1 MSAQQPQAGS
11 SAGRHAPGPEGTG
24 SRERILDAAENLL
37 SERGFAG
44 TSIAAVCKASGLPA
58 SSIYWYFENKADLA
72 AAVVERATDRW
83 LVDLRATQPGP
94 GASAEQV
101 TAWIAA
107 NIQEFGRELPFF
119 LRLSLL
125 LVLELGQRDAAM
137 VERLRR
143 GRERARGIID
153 ESMAQVFASQ
163 GVELDDELLREIAN
177 LTFAFSDG
185 AFVARLFDPD
195 SIDLDRFPDDLV
207 AAVQSIAALRGAQ
220 S

>member
-1 MSAQQPQAGS
+1 MSAHQSAAGS
-11 SAGRHAPGPEGTG
+11 SAGRHAPGPDGAR

-37 SERGFAG
+37 TERGFAG

-83 LVDLRATQPGP
+83 LVDLRASQPGP
-94 GASAEQV
+94 EAGAEAV

-107 NIQEFGRELPFF
+107 NIQEMGTELPLF

-125 LVLELGQRDAAM
+125 LVLELGHRDPAM
-137 VERLRR
+137 TERLRR
-143 GRERARGIID
+143 GRERARAIID
-153 ESMAQVFASQ
+153 ESLAQVFASE
-163 GVELDDELLREIAN
+163 GIEIEGELLSQIAN

-195 SIDLDRFPDDLV
+195 AIDLTRFPDDLV
-207 AAVQSIAALRGAQ
+207 AAVQAIAVHRGAH